1 MNVIWKLTAAGIAAL
16 LLLAIPE
23 SALALDPQRALTQ
36 AFLRKWQFPQ
46 GLPQAT
52 IFAIRQ
58 TSDRYLWLGTQA
70 GLYRFDG
77 IRFSA
82 APGGAAVALQSLWIT
97 DLCEDPEHNLWVA
110 TNDSGVVRLH
120 DGAAVRYGLDA
131 GLPAEQVRCLLLDRR
146 GDLWVGTEEGAAR
159 LSGQGSRFDPYRH
172 EQGLVIEDVRAI
184 CETADREIWF
194 GG

>member
-1 MNVIWKLTAAGIAAL
+1 MNAIWKMAAAVFAAL

-23 SALALDPQRALTQ
+23 SARALDPQRALTQ

-58 TSDRYLWLGTQA
+58 TSDRYLWLGTEA

-77 IRFSA
+77 IRCSA
-82 APGGAAVALQSLWIT
+82 APGAAAVALRNLWIT
-97 DLCEDPEHNLWVA
+97 DLCEDRDHNLWVA
-110 TNDSGVVRLH
+110 TNDSGVVRVH

-131 GLPAEQVRCLLLDRR
+131 GLPSEHIRCLVLDRR
-146 GDLWVGTEEGAAR
+146 GELWVGTEAGVAR
-159 LSGQGSRFDPYRH
+159 LSQKG
-172 EQGLVIEDVRAI
+172 
-184 CETADREIWF
+184 
-194 GG
+194 